1 MLELSLECELIDIKN
16 LWNII
21 ISHKLNMISNRREFL
36 KNISYII
43 RIIEE
48 KSKSKLK
55 SMISHFTEFCKN
67 IYLVLKLYF
76 TNDLNESNFNELI
89 FLLQFP
95 IFFSENTYTYL
106 QVISQNFKNFP
117 QIFYTLID
125 EFINHN
131 NQLIKE
137 NLQECKNNIQNLFQ
151 NIRKFILYE
160 MNNNARFIFD
170 SNLFSIKNIRI
181 KLELLSKVKY
191 FF

>member
-1 MLELSLECELIDIKN
+1 
-16 LWNII
+16 
-21 ISHKLNMISNRREFL
+21 
-36 KNISYII
+36 
-43 RIIEE
+43 
-48 KSKSKLK
+48 
-55 SMISHFTEFCKN
+55 MISHFTEFCKN